1 MEKGQLRKERRGR
14 DGEEE
19 HARERTSRA
28 GGRGNALASC

>member
-19 HARERTSRA
+19 HAREKSRA

>member
-1 MEKGQLRKERRGR
+1 MEKGQLRKERRDR

-19 HARERTSRA
+19 LARKKTSRM